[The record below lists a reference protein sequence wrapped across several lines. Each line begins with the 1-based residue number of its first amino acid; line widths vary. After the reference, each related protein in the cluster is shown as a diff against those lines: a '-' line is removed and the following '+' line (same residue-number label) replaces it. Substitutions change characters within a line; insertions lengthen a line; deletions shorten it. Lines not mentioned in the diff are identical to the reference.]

1 MSKDGRMIAATVL
14 VLELAVPMAAKR
26 DRVWRALVKE
36 TKAWWPRAF
45 YTNERAK
52 ALKIEPKLGG
62 RMFEDWG
69 RGDGLIWYS
78 VIGVEDRHSLD
89 LAGHMTTA
97 FGGPATTLLRL
108 EIEDRG
114 KESILNV
121 TDSMIGRL
129 PPDCAETKRTGWL
142 TLFRDGLKAHV
153 EKSISRPTADRTSKK
168 IAAE

>member
-1 MSKDGRMIAATVL
+1 MSKDGRMTVASVL

-26 DRVWRALVKE
+26 DRVWRALVRE

-89 LAGHMTTA
+89 LAGHMTFA

-121 TDSMIGRL
+121 T
-129 PPDCAETKRTGWL
+129 
-142 TLFRDGLKAHV
+142 
-153 EKSISRPTADRTSKK
+153 
-168 IAAE
+168 

>member
-1 MSKDGRMIAATVL
+1 MSKITPITAASVL
-14 VLELAVPMAAKR
+14 VLSLEIPIAAKR

-45 YTNERAK
+45 YTNERAR

-69 RGDGLIWYS
+69 RGDGLVWYS
-78 VIGVEDRHSLD
+78 VIGIEDRHSLD

-114 KESILNV
+114 KESILLV

-142 TLFRDGLKAHV
+142 TLFRDGLKAHA
-153 EKSISRPTADRTSKK
+153 ERSIRKPMAAKSSKG